1 MKKLAGKKFLIV
13 DDEAMLREVM
23 VEFFNQE
30 GASVIE
36 AENGTVGFQ
45 KLLEN
50 KIDIIISDMRMP
62 EGDGLSLLKQINATD
77 LGYDPLIFLYSG
89 HADTLT
95 LDTVKSLGATGYFIK
110 PFSVRELI
118 KVLESYC

>member
-1 MKKLAGKKFLIV
+1 MKKLAGKKILIV

-23 VEFFNQE
+23 VEFLNQE

-36 AENGTVGFQ
+36 AENGTVGFE

-50 KIDIIISDMRMP
+50 KIDIIISDVCMP
-62 EGDGLSLLKQINATD
+62 EGDGLSLLKQIKAID
-77 LGYDPLIFLYSG
+77 LGYNPLVFLYSG
-89 HADTLT
+89 HADTET

-110 PFSVRELI
+110 PFSVRDLI
-118 KVLESYC
+118 KVLESYF